1 MHFGRAVFQSSAALL
16 LGLSAL
22 VAAHGEEHGS
32 MEGMHMGGEAH
43 SSASASAT
51 AAAAS
56 VTAPVIPSYFNNE
69 THQGWLY
76 AHIATMFL
84 AWVVVLPIGIMVS
97 ITRSRLTIPSQLSF
111 LAINALGVFTSI
123 IYNAQTPDLYPNN
136 AHHKIGWVATSIV
149 TAWFVMA
156 LPVIYR
162 KSKSSAS
169 HAMTAGNMAQ
179 YERLQTDDFTYRFSG
194 DSGHGT
200 DHSATLA
207 GTHSRASS
215 SASIPQHKLGPQSP
229 VDEEGGLNLGQE
241 EPTEDG
247 AFLAKQGRVEQ
258 LITMKLSC
266 FSPPNSVVAV
276 IKVLYIFIERSILVL
291 GFMALLTGGITIS
304 NLFRD
309 RLAFSGAAHFAKGG
323 IFFWYG
329 ILTLGRWMGAF
340 ADYGWAWNI
349 KPHSSSK
356 FAARMPSAEFTESF
370 VMWLYGATNVF
381 LEHLNAW
388 GKPWHMEDFQHVS
401 ITIMFFGGGL
411 LGMLVESEKFRTLF
425 NTSVALQEE
434 ETLAFKTEVEK
445 ADEQHFAKPK
455 SYRHSLN
462 PMPALVIM
470 LLGKLMGGHHQAS
483 AVSAMMHAQWG
494 NLFLVFG
501 LARAATYALLY
512 VSPPTSYFPSRPPT
526 ELVASFCL
534 VSGGMIFM
542 GSATD
547 TVRTIEQNGLDAMFL
562 FTVAMGFSA
571 LIMAWAAIVF
581 AIKGWVMRREA
592 KRA

>member
-1 MHFGRAVFQSSAALL
+1 MFS
-16 LGLSAL
+16 
-22 VAAHGEEHGS
+22 
-32 MEGMHMGGEAH
+32 
-43 SSASASAT
+43 
-51 AAAAS
+51 
-56 VTAPVIPSYFNNE
+56 
-69 THQGWLY
+69 
-76 AHIATMFL
+76 IA
-84 AWVVVLPIGIMVS
+84 
-97 ITRSRLTIPSQLSF
+97 RSKLTIPAQLSF
-111 LAINALGVFTSI
+111 LTINTLGVVTSI

-136 AHHKIGWVATSIV
+136 VHHKIGWIATSV
-149 TAWFVMA
+149 ATAWFFMA
-156 LPVIYR
+156 LPMIYC
-162 KSKSSAS
+162 KNTSSAS

-207 GTHSRASS
+207 GSHSRTPSS
-215 SASIPQHKLGPQSP
+215 DSVPQHKLEPQSLM
-229 VDEEGGLNLGQE
+229 DEEAGPDFDQE
-241 EPTEDG
+241 EATDDN
-247 AFLAKQGRVEQ
+247 AFLTKQGRIEV
-258 LITMKLSC
+258 LMTMKLSR
-266 FSPPNSVVAV
+266 FSPPDNVFAV
-276 IKVLYIFIERSILVL
+276 IKVLYIFIERSIFILA
-291 GFMALLTGGITIS
+291 FMSLLTGGITMS
-304 NLFRD
+304 NLFRG

-349 KPHSSSK
+349 KPRRCSN
-356 FAARMPSAEFTESF
+356 FAARLPSAEFMESF
-370 VMWLYGATNVF
+370 VIWLYGSTNVF

-388 GKPWHMEDFQHVS
+388 GKPWHMEDFQHIS

-411 LGMLVESEKFRTLF
+411 LGMLVESERFRTLF

-434 ETLAFKTEVEK
+434 ETLTFKTEMEK
-445 ADEQHFAKPK
+445 ADEQRFAKPK

-483 AVSAMMHAQWG
+483 AVSTMMHAQWG

-512 VSPPTSYFPSRPPT
+512 ISPPTSYFPSRPPT

-571 LIMAWAAIVF
+571 LIMAWAAVVF
-581 AIKGWVMRREA
+581 AIKGWIMRREA
-592 KRA
+592 RKA